1 MKINPNVLRK
11 KVIDMVRDK
20 QSGHIGGAFSMAELT
35 CVLYEDY
42 DIGGEDKLIL
52 SKGHAVPIIYAVLHE
67 LGQITDEELDLFREI
82 DSPLQGHPDKERL
95 PILDATTGS
104 LGQGL
109 SIAIGHSLGKN
120 LRGEDGT
127 VFCVLGD
134 GELQEGQ
141 VWESLMY
148 YPKTKLKNL
157 ICIVDW
163 NKGQNDGYSKDV
175 TIMYDN
181 LQERITSFGWRT
193 KIIDGH
199 DMKVIRDNLD
209 FEKEFP
215 HLVEPNDTP
224 LCLILDTVKGKGV
237 SFMEHPS
244 WHCKVPTDEEYE
256 IAMKELGV

>member
-1 MKINPNVLRK
+1 MKINPNILRK

-35 CVLYEDY
+35 SVLYEDF

-67 LGQITDEELDLFREI
+67 LGKISDKDLDLFREI
-82 DSPLQGHPDKERL
+82 DSPLQGHPDKLRL
-95 PILDATTGS
+95 PEMDATTGS

-109 SIAIGHSLGKN
+109 SIAIGHSLGKK
-120 LRGEDGT
+120 LRNEPGT

-141 VWESLMY
+141 VWEGLMY
-148 YPKTKLKNL
+148 YPKTCMKNM

-163 NKGQNDGYSKDV
+163 NKGQNDGYSKDFS
-175 TIMYDN
+175 IMYDN
-181 LQERITSFGWRT
+181 LQERISSFGWDT
-193 KIIDGH
+193 KVIDGH
-199 DMKVIRDNLD
+199 DKYMISTELYSIGKKPRCI
-209 FEKEFP
+209 
-215 HLVEPNDTP
+215 
-224 LCLILDTVKGKGV
+224 ILDTIKGKGV
-237 SFMEHPS
+237 SFMEDPS
-244 WHCKVPTDEEYE
+244 WHCKVPTEEEYE

>member
-1 MKINPNVLRK
+1 MKINPNILRK

-35 CVLYEDY
+35 SVLYEDF

-67 LGQITDEELDLFREI
+67 LGKISDKDLDLFREI
-82 DSPLQGHPDKERL
+82 DSPLQGHPDKLRL
-95 PILDATTGS
+95 PEMDATTGS

-109 SIAIGHSLGKN
+109 SIAIGHSLGKK
-120 LRGEDGT
+120 LRNEPGT
-127 VFCVLGD
+127 IFCVLGD

-141 VWESLMY
+141 VWEGLMH
-148 YPKTKLKNL
+148 YPKTGMKNM

-163 NKGQNDGYSKDV
+163 NKGQNDGYSKDFS
-175 TIMYDN
+175 IMYDN
-181 LQERITSFGWRT
+181 LQERISSFGWDT
-193 KIIDGH
+193 KMVDGH
-199 DMKVIRDNLD
+199 DMKSIRDS
-209 FEKEFP
+209 F
-215 HLVEPNDTP
+215 NDMDGDKP
-224 LCLILDTVKGKGV
+224 LCIILDTIKGKGV
-237 SFMEHPS
+237 SFMENPA

>member
-11 KVIDMVRDK
+11 KVIDMVVAK

-35 CVLYEDY
+35 SVLYEDY
-42 DIGGEDKLIL
+42 DIGGKDKLIL

-67 LGQITDEELDLFREI
+67 LGQISDDDLDLFREI
-82 DSPLQGHPDKERL
+82 DSPLQGHPDKLRL
-95 PILDATTGS
+95 PLMDATTGS

-141 VWESLMY
+141 VWEALMY
-148 YPKTKLKNL
+148 YPKTMLSNL
-157 ICIVDW
+157 VCIIDW
-163 NKGQNDGYSKDV
+163 NKGQNDGYTKDFS
-175 TIMYDN
+175 IMYNN
-181 LQERITSFGWRT
+181 LQERVSSFGWSCNV
-193 KIIDGH
+193 IDGH
-199 DMKVIRDNLD
+199 DMDAIRYEMREIGNVTHHM
-209 FEKEFP
+209 P
-215 HLVEPNDTP
+215 Q
-224 LCLILDTVKGKGV
+224 CIILDTIKGKGV

-244 WHCKVPTDEEYE
+244 WHCKVPTEEEYE

>member
-1 MKINPNVLRK
+1 MRIDPNVLRK
-11 KVIDMVRDK
+11 KVIDMVYDK
-20 QSGHIGGAFSMAELT
+20 KSGHIGGCFSMAELT
-35 CVLYEDY
+35 SVLYEDY
-42 DIGGEDKLIL
+42 DIGGKDKLIL

-67 LGQITDEELDLFREI
+67 LGKISDEELNLFREI
-82 DSPLQGHPDKERL
+82 DSPLQGHPDKLRL
-95 PILDATTGS
+95 PLVDATTGS

-109 SIAIGHSLGKN
+109 SIAIGHSHGKT

-148 YPKTKLKNL
+148 YPKTELKNL
-157 ICIVDW
+157 ICIIDW
-163 NKGQNDGYSKDV
+163 NKGQNDGYSKDFS
-175 TIMYDN
+175 IMYDN
-181 LQERITSFGWRT
+181 LQERISSFGWDTRV
-193 KIIDGH
+193 IDGH
-199 DMKVIRDNLD
+199 SRDVIRHNLSVKTEWLD
-209 FEKEFP
+209 Q
-215 HLVEPNDTP
+215 P

-244 WHCKVPTDEEYE
+244 WHCKVPTEEEYE